1 MNVSPVSSSYREP
14 LRWRA
19 ALLLPLLV
27 LGAALLYSL
36 LATVVAGALF
46 PAQANGSLL
55 QRDGHVL
62 GSALVAQ
69 PFAAP
74 GYFQPRP
81 SAAKFDPMA
90 AAGSNQARSNP
101 ELQKRIADARASVA
115 ARDAVAPA
123 QVADDLL
130 TQSGSGMDPDISVAA
145 AQQQVARVAKAREL
159 PVTTVAALVA
169 AQVQPRQFGVLG
181 QPRVNVLGLNIALD
195 EVGTRDGGAGTRDP
209 GLGTRENQKQ

>member
-19 ALLLPLLV
+19 AVVLPLLV
-27 LGAALLYSL
+27 LGAAALYSL
-36 LATVVAGALF
+36 LSTLLAGALF
-46 PAQANGSLL
+46 TAQANGSML
-55 QRDGHVL
+55 QRDGRVL

-101 ELQKRIADARASVA
+101 ELQQRIADARASVA
-115 ARDAVAPA
+115 ARDGVAPA

-159 PVTTVAALVA
+159 PVATVAALVA
-169 AQVQPRQFGVLG
+169 SQAQPRQFGVLG
-181 QPRVNVLGLNIALD
+181 QPRVNVLALNLALD
-195 EVGTRDGGAGTRDP
+195 KAGNGET
-209 GLGTRENQKQ
+209 GIGNGEKQKP

>member
-1 MNVSPVSSSYREP
+1 MNVSQASSSSYREP

-46 PAQANGSLL
+46 PAQADGSLL
-55 QRDGHVL
+55 QRDGRVL

-81 SAAKFDPMA
+81 SGAKFDPMA

-115 ARDAVAPA
+115 ARDGVAPA

-145 AQQQVARVAKAREL
+145 AQQQVARVAKARGL
-159 PVTTVAALVA
+159 PEARVAALVA
-169 AQVQPRQFGVLG
+169 AQTQPRQFGVLG
-181 QPRVNVLGLNIALD
+181 QPRVNVLALNLALD
-195 EVGTRDGGAGTRDP
+195 AGNGETRIGNG
-209 GLGTRENQKQ
+209 QKQ

>member
-1 MNVSPVSSSYREP
+1 MNVSPVSASYREP

-27 LGAALLYSL
+27 LGAAALYSL
-36 LATVVAGALF
+36 LSTLLAGALF

-55 QRDGHVL
+55 ARDGRVL

-101 ELQKRIADARASVA
+101 ELQQRIADARASVA
-115 ARDAVAPA
+115 ARDGVAAA
-123 QVADDLL
+123 QVAEDLL
-130 TQSGSGMDPDISVAA
+130 TQSGSGLDPDISVAA
-145 AQQQVARVAKAREL
+145 AQQQVARVATAREL
-159 PVTTVAALVA
+159 PVATVAALVA
-169 AQVQPRQFGVLG
+169 AQVRPRQFGVLG
-181 QPRVNVLGLNIALD
+181 QPRVNVLALNLALD
-195 EVGTRDGGAGTRDP
+195 RAGTRDSEP
-209 GLGTRENQKQ
+209 GTRENQEQKQ

>member
-1 MNVSPVSSSYREP
+1 MNVSPVSASYREP

-19 ALLLPLLV
+19 AVVLPLLV
-27 LGAALLYSL
+27 LGAAALYSL
-36 LATVVAGALF
+36 LSTVVAGALF

-55 QRDGHVL
+55 ERDGRVR

-101 ELQKRIADARASVA
+101 ELQQRIADARAALA
-115 ARDAVAPA
+115 ARDGVAPA
-123 QVADDLL
+123 QVPDDLL
-130 TQSGSGMDPDISVAA
+130 TQSGSGLDPDISVAA
-145 AQQQVARVAKAREL
+145 AQQQVARVAEARAL
-159 PVTTVAALVA
+159 PAATVAALVA
-169 AQVQPRQFGVLG
+169 AQAQPRQFGVLG
-181 QPRVNVLGLNIALD
+181 QPRVNVLALNMALD
-195 EVGTRDGGAGTRDP
+195 EAGNGET
-209 GLGTRENQKQ
+209 GIGNGETQKP

>member
-27 LGAALLYSL
+27 LGAAALYSL
-36 LATVVAGALF
+36 LSTLLAGALF

-55 QRDGHVL
+55 QRDGRVF

-101 ELQKRIADARASVA
+101 ELQQRIADARASVA
-115 ARDAVAPA
+115 ARDGVAPA

-145 AQQQVARVAKAREL
+145 AQQQVARVAKARDL
-159 PVTTVAALVA
+159 PVATVAALVA
-169 AQVQPRQFGVLG
+169 AQAQPRQFGVLG
-181 QPRVNVLGLNIALD
+181 QPRVNVLALNLALD
-195 EVGTRDGGAGTRDP
+195 GAGN
-209 GLGTRENQKQ
+209 GEAGIKNGEKQKQ